1 MRRFLFSQE
10 IVMQKPII
18 GVMPL
23 WDDEKESIWM
33 LPGYFDGII
42 RAGGTPIMLPF
53 LSDERELHHLMR
65 LCDGFLFTGG
75 HDVSPE
81 LYGEKPIENICSYK
95 MRDDMEGIVLEK
107 AIETDKPVLGIC
119 RGIQFINA
127 ALGGTLYQD
136 LPTQFPSGTEH
147 HQKPPYDISVHSVDI
162 VKDSPLFR
170 CLKTEQIRVNSY
182 HHQAVK
188 DVAPGL
194 KVMATSEDGLV
205 EGLYKPEQ
213 RFLWAIQWHP
223 EFSYLKD
230 ENSRK
235 ICKAFVDSTSTYGEL
250 Q

>member
-1 MRRFLFSQE
+1 ME
-10 IVMQKPII
+10 KPII

-42 RAGGTPIMLPF
+42 GAGGTPIMFPF
-53 LSDERELHHLMR
+53 LKEEKDLQKLVD
-65 LCDGFLFTGG
+65 LCDGILFTGG

-81 LYGEKPIENICSYK
+81 LYGEKPLEGVGSCK
-95 MRDDMEGIVLEK
+95 MRDDMEKIVLNM
-107 AIETDKPVLGIC
+107 AIEKNKPVLGIC

-136 LPTQFPSGTEH
+136 LPTQLSSKTDH
-147 HQKPPYDISVHSVDI
+147 HQTPPYDVPVHSVEI
-162 VKDSPLFR
+162 KKDSPLYGY
-170 CLKTEQIRVNSY
+170 LNTEKIQVNSY

-194 KVMATSEDGLV
+194 QVMATAEDGLV
-205 EGLYKPEQ
+205 EGLYMPDH

-230 ENSRK
+230 ENSQK
-235 ICKAFVDSTSTYGEL
+235 IFRAFIDSAKGRS
-250 Q
+250 